1 MSYIDIERKY
11 KRGPQV
17 ITRKDAAQIV
27 AAVGLQ
33 PNWKCMDLGG
43 GSGFLALFLAN
54 LVPNGSV
61 TCYEIKKE
69 HAAIIKENIS
79 RSGFK
84 NIKLVNKPGE
94 DFTGKNFDLVTM
106 DMKGAEKVIGKAC
119 TSLKKG
125 GYIAVYS
132 PHIEQQI
139 SIVSAMEKAGF
150 GNIRT
155 EENIQREWTSVAG
168 FTHPKPSQVVHT
180 GFITIAR
187 KI

>member
-1 MSYIDIERKY
+1 MSYIDTERKY
-11 KRGPQV
+11 KRGPQI
-17 ITRKDAAQIV
+17 ITRKDAGAIV
-27 AAVGLQ
+27 AETGLQ
-33 PNWKCMDLGG
+33 PDWRCLDLGG

-54 LVPNGSV
+54 LVTNGSV

-69 HAAIIKENIS
+69 HAAIIKENIL

-94 DFTGKNFDLVTM
+94 DFIGKNFDLVTM
-106 DMKGAEKVIGKAC
+106 DMKGAERVIPKIYAA
-119 TSLKKG
+119 LKKG
-125 GYIAVYS
+125 GYVAAYS

-150 GNIRT
+150 SNIRI

-180 GFITIAR
+180 GFITIGR